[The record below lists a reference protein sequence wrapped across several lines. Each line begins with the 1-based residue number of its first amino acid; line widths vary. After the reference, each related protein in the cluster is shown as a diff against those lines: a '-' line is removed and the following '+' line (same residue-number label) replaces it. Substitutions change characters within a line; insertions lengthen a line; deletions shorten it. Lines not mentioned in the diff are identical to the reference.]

1 MSVAIE
7 FAIRDQ
13 RVDVRLAGAEHVLDD
28 EVQIFIVAVGG
39 DSLSHFASRLPF
51 AVGRCDFDC
60 DVHVLPSTIFFRK
73 AELCRS

>member
-28 EVQIFIVAVGG
+28 KIEFAVGIACG

-60 DVHVLPSTIFFRK
+60 DVHVLRSTIFFRK